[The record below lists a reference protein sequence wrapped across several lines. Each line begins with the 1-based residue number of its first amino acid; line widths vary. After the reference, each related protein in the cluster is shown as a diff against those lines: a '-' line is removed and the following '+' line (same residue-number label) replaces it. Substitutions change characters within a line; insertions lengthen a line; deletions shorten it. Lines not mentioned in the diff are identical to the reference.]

1 MPPVSGSSHLNM
13 ADVAR
18 EAGVSVA
25 TVSRALRGLPGVSEP
40 TRERIRTL
48 AATMSYVVSPEASH
62 LSRGSTGR
70 VAVVVPTL
78 DSWFFATMLAGAEAE
93 LQEAGVDVLVYQVDG
108 AAARDRFFD
117 QLPARRKA
125 DAVIAMTLPL
135 TEAQSAR
142 LADLGMAVVLTGAR
156 IRDYPR
162 VLIDDVEVAL
172 QAVRHLVGLGHTR
185 IAMVRSTDPAT
196 ETSFADADRTAGY
209 HRALAEAG
217 LEPRPDHLITVPH
230 TLAGGVEAAERL
242 LSLREQPTAV
252 FAYSDELALAIV
264 QTLRRARLR
273 VPEDMSVVGVDGH
286 PFADLLDMT
295 TVEQP
300 VEEQGR
306 LAGRLA
312 LGLLSGADGLAHELR
327 LPTRLRV
334 RGTTGPPRAAG
345 AHSS

>member
-1 MPPVSGSSHLNM
+1 M

-25 TVSRALRGLPGVSEP
+25 TVSRALRGLSGVSEP
-40 TRERIRTL
+40 TRQRIMGL
-48 AATMSYVVSPEASH
+48 ADTMSYVVSPEASH

-70 VAVVVPTL
+70 VAIVVPTL
-78 DSWFFATMLAGAEAE
+78 DSWFFSTMLAGAQAE

-108 AAARDRFFD
+108 AAARERFFE

-125 DAVIAMTLPL
+125 DAMIAMTLPL
-135 TEAQSAR
+135 TDAQAAR

-156 IRDYPR
+156 IHDHPR

-172 QAVRHLVGLGHTR
+172 HAVRHLVALGHTR

-196 ETSFADADRTAGY
+196 ETSFADMDRTTGY

-217 LEPRPDHLITVPH
+217 IEPLPEHLLTVPH
-230 TLAGGVEAAERL
+230 SLKGGVQAAEAL
-242 LSLREQPTAV
+242 LSMREPPTAV

-273 VPEDMSVVGVDGH
+273 VPEDLSVVGVDGH
-286 PFADLLDMT
+286 PLAELNDLT

-300 VEEQGR
+300 VAAQGR

-312 LGLLSGADGLAHELR
+312 LDALSGIEVRDREQR

-334 RGTTGPPRAAG
+334 RGTTAPPRAAVDRQP
-345 AHSS
+345 AQPH